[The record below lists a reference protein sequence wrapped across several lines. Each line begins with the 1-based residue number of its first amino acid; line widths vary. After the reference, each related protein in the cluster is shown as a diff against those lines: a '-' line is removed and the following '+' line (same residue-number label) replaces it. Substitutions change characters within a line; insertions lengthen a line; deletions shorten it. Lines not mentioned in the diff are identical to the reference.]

1 MSNEEKTN
9 KIITMVLL
17 IIITLA
23 AITIIYVNLAE
34 DTDEEENR
42 DQQDGTDDEGSD
54 DNKTEEAVLLT
65 VIFEDEQ
72 INYTLEELEALE
84 LYTGIG
90 QLIKVNWLPDNVV
103 FEGPFNYTG
112 VKIST
117 FLDQFDDLP
126 ENYNLSV
133 KSADQTAEFNFS
145 ELQGDIDIYNESG
158 VISELGGVTM
168 LLAYKKEGEY
178 LDETEGPLRIIF
190 VDDGKITLS
199 LYWPKFVISLEITKV
214 E

>member
-9 KIITMVLL
+9 KIITVAVV
-17 IIITLA
+17 IVITLA
-23 AITIIYVNLAE
+23 ALTLIYVNLTEEKEE
-34 DTDEEENR
+34 DKTQ
-42 DQQDGTDDEGSD
+42 DQQDESDDEEP
-54 DNKTEEAVLLT
+54 EETTLLT
-65 VIFEDEQ
+65 VIFGDEQ

-84 LYTGIG
+84 SYTGIG
-90 QLIKVNWLPDNVV
+90 QLIKDGGLPDNVF

-112 VKIST
+112 VRIST

-133 KSADQTAEFNFS
+133 ESIDRITEFDFS
-145 ELQGDIDIYNESG
+145 EIQGDIDIYNQTGKPIEK
-158 VISELGGVTM
+158 GGVTM

-178 LDETEGPLRIIF
+178 LDETEGSLRVIF

-199 LYWPKFVISLEITKV
+199 LYWPKFVLSLEIIKV